1 MAGSWPR
8 WRVSSTRPTP
18 ATLQAWESGRITR
31 GHVRVI
37 VDAGGLVPVERRAA
51 FEADAIR
58 LCEGDTPN
66 RVRAAVEIL
75 AERTTERSFTE
86 RNREAAACRR
96 VRVIPRADGMSD
108 LVATL
113 PTAKTR
119 PFPLWDSSRV
129 LPHPIPIAP
138 AGVSPTVLTVT
149 QRCPGATPA
158 MIARPETARLDG
170 CVSSSPAAP
179 STTPDG

>member
-96 VRVIPRADGMSD
+96 VRVIPGADGMSD

-113 PTAKTR
+113 PTVIADAVLDRLTPQATVIVDTR
-119 PFPLWDSSRV
+119 AARPGADAGEIGDGDSRTIDQVRADV
-129 LPHPIPIAP
+129 LPPRE
-138 AGVSPTVLTVT
+138 SP
-149 QRCPGATPA
+149 PPF
-158 MIARPETARLDG
+158 
-170 CVSSSPAAP
+170 
-179 STTPDG
+179 